1 MKIFSVFVLLI
12 FFSVPYIHSEQKV
25 NVDDWNKYQ
34 QYKQEQN
41 NKISVSDKEYEE
53 YKKYLQEK
61 ENINKKQNPIEIKQK
76 NATSKIIKKELNF
89 KLGKILNNSSK
100 IILKN
105 YYYNTSATTMNSN
118 SEGWSIK
125 MDYIH
130 YLLENTGIGFGISYN
145 SNFKSDDTNLINF
158 DILLKQRFSIS
169 SREKTYLYLFGGL
182 GYGHLTGI
190 TKTNYYNNGIYQY
203 YVKVNDGFQWMLSF
217 GLDFSPFIIDLNY
230 ACNYIGISTDLPSI
244 SGDASWCSFILS
256 VGYKFEL

>member
-41 NKISVSDKEYEE
+41 NKISVSDKEYE
-53 YKKYLQEK
+53 
-61 ENINKKQNPIEIKQK
+61 
-76 NATSKIIKKELNF
+76 
-89 KLGKILNNSSK
+89 LNNSSK

-105 YYYNTSATTMNSN
+105 YYYNTSATTTNSN